1 MKKSQLV
8 ALIRSFSRK
17 EIRDFRKWLRSPYHF
32 QREDGLQLFEYLLE
46 HEDEVPSREKV
57 YRELFG
63 SPYNDARMRQIMHFL
78 KQAVSEFLTFEA
90 RRNPVMEAVAYAQ
103 VLRRRNLP
111 EEGDRV
117 LRRAESL
124 QERSGL
130 RNADHLDVDFWLSR
144 AFYDAGAK
152 QRSNTHSIETVI
164 ERQELAFLTRRYRSA
179 CVQISQGGP
188 EATNN
193 RLDVV
198 ESLLHSYPK
207 TSRPAALQIY
217 HALYRAY
224 VDSDDEQFRSF
235 LNLLSQHFTIFPHH
249 ELRDL
254 YLLAINFCIRRIH
267 AGQRDYRSTM
277 FDLYKRGL
285 KKDVLLENGEISP
298 FAFKNIVTLG
308 LDARDYVWTEQFI
321 QTYRHRLPNPY
332 REQTPDFDLANLY
345 YQQGEYERAR
355 QQIPVTY
362 FRDPKLNLVARTL
375 LIKIYFHLE
384 EFAVLE
390 SHLESTRTYLRR
402 QKLDPPRRAMYKNLI
417 SCTKQLLRLASYR
430 SGAAQR
436 LRKRVQE
443 LPLLAERDWLLRM
456 LGDTR

>member
-1 MKKSQLV
+1 MKKSQL
-8 ALIRSFSRK
+8 LTLLRSFSKK
-17 EIRDFRKWLRSPYHF
+17 EIRDLRKWLQSPYHF
-32 QREDGLQLFEYLLE
+32 QREDGLQLFEYLIAHQQEDLE
-46 HEDEVPSREKV
+46 KETV
-57 YRELFG
+57 YAAIFG
-63 SPYNDARMRQIMHFL
+63 QPYNDARMRQIIHFL
-78 KQAVSEFLTFEA
+78 KQAVADFLTFEA
-90 RRNPVMEAVAYAQ
+90 RRDPVREAVAYAA
-103 VLRRRNLP
+103 VLRERELLA
-111 EEGDRV
+111 EASRV
-117 LRRAESL
+117 LQRAGRLHEGGTL
-124 QERSGL
+124 Q
-130 RNADHLDVDFWLSR
+130 NADRLETGFLLSR
-144 AFYDAGAK
+144 ELYDTDARQRTGAY
-152 QRSNTHSIETVI
+152 SIEPVI
-164 ERQELAFLTRRYRSA
+164 EQQELVFLTRRYRMA
-179 CVQISQGGP
+179 CVRISQSRP
-188 EATNN
+188 DTPDQRLEA
-193 RLDVV
+193 V
-198 ESLLHSYPK
+198 ETLLSSYPD
-207 TSRPAALQIY
+207 SERPFALQFYHTLY
-217 HALYRAY
+217 HAYA
-224 VDSDDEQFRSF
+224 DENDDRFRKF
-235 LNLLSQHFTIFPHH
+235 LGLLAEHSIIFPDH

-277 FDLYKRGL
+277 FNLYKRGL

-355 QQIPVTY
+355 QQIPITY